1 MTHESVQ
8 ARPAFRMLVVCTGNV
23 CRSPVMAQLLDT
35 ELGQEGWVVDSAG
48 TMPHPGQRMTDEAI
62 ALSRQYGGQPR
73 GHRAKVLSEHL
84 IAQSDLVLTATR
96 EHRAAVVSLWP
107 RAAAYTFTAK
117 QFARILE
124 AEDAADEVARGDERS
139 DRDPFALVA
148 SVARLRGFA
157 PPPSDPA
164 DDDIEDPY
172 RRPQEVYDRVGLEIH
187 RAVSVISSALAPAGG
202 VRHAG

>member
-1 MTHESVQ
+1 MHEGVP
-8 ARPAFRMLVVCTGNV
+8 ARPAFRMLIVCTGNV
-23 CRSPVMAQLLDT
+23 CRSPVMAQLFDA
-35 ELGQEGWVVDSAG
+35 ELGPEGVVVDSAG
-48 TMPHPGQRMTDEAI
+48 TLPHPGQRMTDEAI

-124 AEDAADEVARGDERS
+124 AEDTADDLSRGGEPS
-139 DRDPFALVA
+139 DPDPFALVA

-157 PPPSDPA
+157 PPPLDPA

-172 RRPQEVYDRVGLEIH
+172 RRPQEVYDRVGVEIH
-187 RAVSVISSALAPAGG
+187 RAVTAISSALAPVRG
-202 VRHAG
+202 VRNAG